1 MRGRVR
7 CPEVDLERL
16 RTLWADPDLT
26 RAEIARDLGL
36 TYGQLHGAVT
46 RAGLP
51 RRPSVHRSGS
61 IEDLTVEEIW
71 RRAAEVK
78 ARSIDGM
85 RRETDKAT
93 ERRLEREQ
101 ERERALRRRRESFKS
116 TMTERAMQ

>member
-16 RTLWADPDLT
+16 RAMWADPDLT

-36 TYGQLHGAVT
+36 TYGQLQGWVN

-51 RRPSVHRSGS
+51 NRPSVHRSGS
-61 IEDLTVEEIW
+61 MQELTVEEIW

-78 ARSIDGM
+78 AASIEGM

-93 ERRLEREQ
+93 ERRLEREH
-101 ERERALRRRRESFKS
+101 ERELALRQKINRVQFARTARVS
-116 TMTERAMQ
+116 Q